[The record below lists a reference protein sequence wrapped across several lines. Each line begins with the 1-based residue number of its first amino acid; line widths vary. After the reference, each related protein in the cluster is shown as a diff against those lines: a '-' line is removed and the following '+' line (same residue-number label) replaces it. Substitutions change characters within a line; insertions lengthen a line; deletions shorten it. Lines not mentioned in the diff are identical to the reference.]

1 MYLGIDLGTSAMKCL
16 IIGEEQEIIISVSS
30 KDIPLST
37 PNSGW
42 SEQDPSSWII
52 ALEECIHQLKEN
64 IKLSEIKEIDFEKLV
79 FETTRNF
86 NRLFNFS

>member
-37 PNSGW
+37 PNIGW
-42 SEQDPSSWII
+42 SGTRPIFLDYCFRRVHSP
-52 ALEECIHQLKEN
+52 
-64 IKLSEIKEIDFEKLV
+64 IKREH
-79 FETTRNF
+79 
-86 NRLFNFS
+86 